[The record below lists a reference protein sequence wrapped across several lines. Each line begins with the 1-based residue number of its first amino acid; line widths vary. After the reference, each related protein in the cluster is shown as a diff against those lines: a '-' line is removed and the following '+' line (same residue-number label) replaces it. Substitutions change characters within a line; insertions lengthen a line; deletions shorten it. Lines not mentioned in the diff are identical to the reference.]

1 MSVTRNSAFFNSAMR
16 IKKVPPNKLFMITKV
31 LTSPLKFVKIGFNP
45 HPTEKWHFLE
55 LPIVTVVP
63 K

>member
-1 MSVTRNSAFFNSAMR
+1 MSVTQNAAFFKSAMR
-16 IKKVPPNKLFMITKV
+16 IKRVPPNKLFMITKV

-45 HPTEKWHFLE
+45 HLTEKCL
-55 LPIVTVVP
+55 